1 MDYEKILHSVK
12 EDLTK
17 EGLDCIVR
25 SSTEFPQKT
34 LLVYTGSDLNQRVQL
49 LEIKIQSRE
58 QVKETEDYTSIQ
70 IDAFFPF
77 VVQDF
82 SMQDVAQ
89 FLHFLNL
96 QIEIPGFCLNYL
108 DNKILYRYVLLSE
121 SEHIPKKIIVSLV
134 GTAMF
139 FQDVFGQVLERLAKG
154 EISFVGVM
162 EEIERLLSKVPS

>member
-1 MDYEKILHSVK
+1 MEYEKILHSLK
-12 EDLTK
+12 EELTNQ
-17 EGLDCIVR
+17 GLDCVVR
-25 SSTEFPQKT
+25 SSTEFPQRT
-34 LLVYTGSDLNQRVQL
+34 LLVYTGSDPANRVQL
-49 LEIKIQSRE
+49 LEIKVQSKM
-58 QVKETEDYTSIQ
+58 QSKETEDYASIH

-77 VVQDF
+77 IVQDLA
-82 SMQDVAQ
+82 MQEVAQ

-121 SEHIPKKIIVSLV
+121 SQHIPQKIIVALV
-134 GTAMF
+134 GIAML

-162 EEIERLLSKVPS
+162 SEIEKVLSKMQ